1 MSLKLEAQFHFHRR
15 SREHF
20 QGQRYGD
27 GDGDGDVILGLVRLP
42 FGLMLTMLSLC
53 LFGSCS
59 DGLPC

>member
-15 SREHF
+15 SREQF
-20 QGQRYGD
+20 QGQRY

-42 FGLMLTMLSLC
+42 FGLMLTILILC

-59 DGLPC
+59 GG

>member
-15 SREHF
+15 SREQF
-20 QGQRYGD
+20 QGQRY